1 MVNVHEA
8 KTNFSKL
15 LDRVEAGERIVIAR
29 NGRPIAELGPLSRRV
44 AERHLGELKG
54 MLEIAEDFNDPLPV
68 DELDAFER

>member
-1 MVNVHEA
+1 
-8 KTNFSKL
+8 
-15 LDRVEAGERIVIAR
+15 
-29 NGRPIAELGPLSRRV
+29 V